1 VITVTFT
8 GGVELAATL
17 EKLPQRVST
26 RIQREALMDAAE
38 PMRKRMAQLA
48 PFEPGK
54 PDLRDAMTISAAR
67 GTDVR
72 ETAVA
77 VGPSKAGFYGSFLEL
92 GTKFLQ
98 ARPFVRPAFDENVQ
112 RSLALIGAAM
122 WTALA
127 ARGIGRSAT
136 SSGPV
141 QSGGG
146 RGLL

>member
-1 VITVTFT
+1 VITVKFT

-54 PDLRDAMTISAAR
+54 PDLRDAMTISNAR
-67 GTDVR
+67 GQDAR

-92 GTKFLQ
+92 GTKFIH

-112 RSLALIGAAM
+112 KSLGILGAAM

-127 ARGIGRSAT
+127 ARGIGRSG
-136 SSGPV
+136 SSSTPV

-146 RGLL
+146 SGLL